1 MKYVT
6 FAICTLLLLVGTI
19 AAGIVHGRMTN
30 SWKLS
35 PTSRIAAE
43 RLKTV
48 LPEDFGNWRF
58 NRETEFAPD
67 VLKILEQ
74 PAYFSRSYQHA
85 QTGDTITVAVI
96 VGQPGPVSVHTP
108 EICYSS
114 RDYTVAGGRTQHE
127 VVAADGRQH
136 TFWKLALDANS
147 VEGMPLEVIYGWTTG
162 TQWEATERPR
172 YAFGGL
178 SHLYKLQ
185 LAAVV
190 PDRRSNS
197 DFDPL
202 QDFLTGFLSQL
213 QPKLVESSL
222 RSSNPQ

>member
-6 FAICTLLLLVGTI
+6 FIACSVLLVVGTI
-19 AAGIVHGRMTN
+19 AAGVVHGRMTN

-35 PTSRIAAE
+35 PTSGIAGK
-43 RLKTV
+43 RLKAV

-58 NRETEFAPD
+58 ERQTEFAPD
-67 VLKILEQ
+67 VLKILEN
-74 PAYFSRSYQHA
+74 PVCFSRTYRHA
-85 QTGDTITVAVI
+85 QTGDAVTVAVI

-114 RDYTVAGGRTQHE
+114 RDYTIAGDRTKYE
-127 VVAADGRQH
+127 IVAADGHTH
-136 TFWKLALDANS
+136 TFWKLALNANKN
-147 VEGMPLEVIYGWTTG
+147 EAMPLEVIYGWTTG

-185 LAAVV
+185 LAAAV
-190 PDRRSNS
+190 PDGRSNT

-222 RSSNPQ
+222 RTSTSQ